1 MANRFPLIVNSSSRQ
16 IQELASGDNLDLT
29 SSSIV
34 GVASV
39 TATNFYGDGSTLSNV
54 PTGAGF
60 GTAVSGYAGAFSYYN
75 NEYTVGANLTIDNTT
90 VGAGSSR
97 AWTIYE
103 SILVAPT
110 FSLTIADGYRLT
122 INPAGC

>member
-1 MANRFPLIVNSSSRQ
+1 MPNRFPLIVNSSSRQ
-16 IQELASGDNLDLT
+16 IQELAAGDNLDLT

-60 GTAVSGYAGAFSYYN
+60 GTAMTGYTGVFSYYN
-75 NEYTVGANLTIDNTT
+75 NEYTLNANLTINNTV

-97 AWTIYE
+97 AWSIYE
-103 SILVAPT
+103 TIVVGNT
-110 FSLTIADGYRLT
+110 FSLVVDPGYQLT